1 MQPQM
6 TQLTQ
11 DSTLRSRCSVRSWPR
26 TAATPATEGPG
37 CTNASRQTESHA
49 PRPTD
54 RGALYLVACE
64 DSPEN
69 CQYFALARV
78 TLASNILNHT
88 AYGCLTPSTALEL
101 AEAGQ
106 CRMHYIDCRA
116 AWSHTA
122 WSHSMVTHST
132 HTAHTQHGHTAW
144 SHSMVTHSTHTQHS
158 HTALTHSMVTQ
169 HSQHSHTAWS
179 HTALTQYGHTA
190 LTHSTHTQYG
200 HTALTHSTHTQH
212 GHTQHSHTALCYVP
226 YKPALTGDSPL
237 RWGRVYKEIDTV
249 LYHVW
254 YNGRPLLRNEKRRH
268 TAAGPA
274 H

>member
-69 CQYFALARV
+69 CQYFALAHV

-132 HTAHTQHGHTAW
+132 HTQHGHTALT
-144 SHSMVTHSTHTQHS
+144 HSMVTHSTHTQHS
-158 HTALTHSMVTQ
+158 HTA
-169 HSQHSHTAWS
+169 WS
-179 HTALTQYGHTA
+179 
-190 LTHSTHTQYG
+190 

-212 GHTQHSHTALCYVP
+212 CAMCHTSLHSLGTAP
-226 YKPALTGDSPL
+226 
-237 RWGRVYKEIDTV
+237 
-249 LYHVW
+249 
-254 YNGRPLLRNEKRRH
+254 
-268 TAAGPA
+268 
-274 H
+274 